1 MRKKRFACCRN
12 CVNAFANDCY
22 LLKRGLPCEFKPL
35 NEEPDNRVGTAIA
48 IAIIILF
55 AAALFIWGC
64 KPQETTQEPVRHV
77 SAVKLLHQQH
87 HELTEWE
94 ELQMAIIWT
103 ESSFRANAVGATSDF
118 GLYQITPIY
127 VSEVNR
133 VAGTDY
139 DHVDAFDPEKSVA
152 MFAAMQDHYNPGRD
166 LNLAIYYHNKSS
178 EYKARVLKNLEMV
191 RRYEDVRKLVKK

>member
-1 MRKKRFACCRN
+1 MGKKLIVCCRN
-12 CVNAFANDCY
+12 CANAFDNDCP
-22 LLKRGLPCEFKPL
+22 LERGLPCEFKPL
-35 NEEPDNRVGTAIA
+35 NEESDNRVGTAIA
-48 IAIIILF
+48 IAIIILC

-64 KPQETTQEPVRHV
+64 KPQEVTQEPVQHV
-77 SAVKLLHQQH
+77 SAVQLLRQQH
-87 HELTEWE
+87 HGLTEWE

-103 ESSFRANAVGATSDF
+103 ESNFKANAVGATSDF

-127 VSEVNR
+127 TSEVNR

-139 DHVDAFDPEKSVA
+139 SHEDAFDPEKSVA

-166 LNLAIYYHNKSS
+166 LDLAIYYHNKSS